1 MAFSRCILAL
11 SVLWFGASAH
21 AQAVQDP
28 KKVADAVD
36 QSEVRFTDDSIVRML
51 ILQDRL
57 EVDTKYGKLS
67 IPVADILKVD
77 FGIHVSE
84 DQQKKIAQAIEEL
97 GSENYKTR
105 ELAVKNLV
113 GWGPY
118 AYPQVYKACKS
129 DQPEVKKR
137 AQMAMDKLKAK
148 HPARNLRLREE
159 DIIVTQNFTVVGKI
173 TTLTIKAKAEN
184 FGELELQL
192 AKLRGIRSLTGSA
205 EVDLTLDATKYANVG
220 QWMDSGFE
228 VREGMR
234 LHVEASGTVNLWP
247 QNGGFIS
254 TPKGFTQQG
263 FIQGPGT
270 QHYPGTLLGRIG
282 TDGQMFVLGDRYD
295 GPTNREG
302 KLYLHIAPSPW
313 MQNGSTGSYAVKIS
327 AGGFGE

>member
-1 MAFSRCILAL
+1 MALTRCLVALPVLCLGALAH
-11 SVLWFGASAH
+11 G
-21 AQAVQDP
+21 QAVQDP
-28 KKVADAVD
+28 KKVDDPVE
-36 QSEVRFTDDSIVRML
+36 QSEVRFTDDSVVRMF
-51 ILQDRL
+51 ILQERL
-57 EVDTKYGKLS
+57 EVVTKYGKLS

-84 DQQKKIAQAIEEL
+84 ELQKKIAQAIEEL

-105 ELAVKNLV
+105 ELALKNLV
-113 GWGPY
+113 GWGPN

-148 HPARNLRLREE
+148 HPTRNLRLREE
-159 DIIVTQNFTVVGKI
+159 DIIVTANFTVVGKI
-173 TTLTIKAKAEN
+173 ITTTIKAKAEN
-184 FGELELQL
+184 FGELDLQL
-192 AKLRGIRSLTGSA
+192 AKLRGIRSLSASA
-205 EVDLTLDATKYANVG
+205 EVDTTVDATKYAVIG

-234 LHVEASGTVNLWP
+234 LHIVASGSVNLWP
-247 QNGGFIS
+247 QNGGFVS
-254 TPKGFTQQG
+254 TPKGYTQQG

-270 QHYPGTLLGRIG
+270 QHYPGTLLGRVG
-282 TDGQMFVLGDRYD
+282 VDGPMFVIGDRYD

-313 MQNGSTGSYAVKIS
+313 NQNNSTGSYSVKIS
-327 AGGFGE
+327 PGGFGE